1 MSITHSEIV
10 ELASELAHDKTEE
23 ELLREGSIQ
32 KEEDMWRTDGCTE
45 TYIYKDEVQDLF
57 NQHYDYF
64 YDKISETI
72 KIEN

>member
-23 ELLREGSIQ
+23 ELLTSGFIQ
-32 KEEDMWRTDGCTE
+32 VEEDMYCLDEYGISQIYTE
-45 TYIYKDEVQDLF
+45 GTQDLF